1 MKLRSNLG
9 FLGNTNDKI
18 ISVQLPGTNGKTLK
32 IKPEEYGEFISFLR
46 YLNKTNKSKKK
57 TFCYSGRIFTIFRIT

>member
-32 IKPEEYGEFISFLR
+32 IKPEELWRVYFF
-46 YLNKTNKSKKK
+46 
-57 TFCYSGRIFTIFRIT
+57 FTIFK